1 MHTTTSPFAA
11 PRARVV
17 PPLAEQ
23 RPPDLAALDTSL
35 ARTATALTTSLP
47 SHIPLTKRGQTLA
60 RGATLLAREHAE
72 SVVRIGDAVAR
83 LNDQACAMLV
93 KRVQTEDAVA
103 ATVANMH
110 LRTAVLPL
118 QIELA
123 KAELLAELRRIT
135 GSELPHTDAAT
146 DFDRYWDASDAV
158 SIAARTATVNAANG
172 IITDTPSAPHNSYAG
187 LLFAKALAR
196 LKQHDPALRDAFMTL
211 RSQLAVDAVPEDVRA
226 AAASTLAEERAHARR
241 AEGLGSIVSGLRGM
255 AGGAA

>member
-1 MHTTTSPFAA
+1 MHTAASPFFS
-11 PRARVV
+11 PRASIV

-35 ARTATALTTSLP
+35 ARTATALTTILP
-47 SHIPLTKRGQTLA
+47 SHIPLTKRGQALA
-60 RGATLLAREHAE
+60 RGATLLAREQAE

-83 LNDQACAMLV
+83 LNDQACAILL
-93 KRVQTEDAVA
+93 KRIQTEDAVS
-103 ATVANMH
+103 ATVANMQ

-123 KAELLAELRRIT
+123 RAELHAELRRVT
-135 GSELPHTDAAT
+135 GGAAPQTDAAT
-146 DFDRYWDASDAV
+146 DFDRYWDAADDV
-158 SIAARTATVNAANG
+158 SIAARTAIVNAANG
-172 IITDTPSAPHNSYAG
+172 IITDTASAPHNSYAG
-187 LLFAKALAR
+187 LLFAKAFAR
-196 LKQHDPALRDAFMTL
+196 LKQHDRAVRDAFTTL